1 MDGEI
6 VPLPQRGA
14 GELAEVDFPLDIAEA
29 VPIRSRRQETPR
41 DRTEWH
47 LSDALLLVPNL
58 AKLLFRLLRDSRVPG
73 KRRLAMTVV
82 AAYVV
87 SPIDL
92 VPDFIPVLGTVDDLI
107 ILAFAVDYLL
117 EAAPPGVVDE
127 HWDGSED
134 ALELVR
140 GLAGW
145 SVELLPRRLRRLA
158 IRRGL

>member
-29 VPIRSRRQETPR
+29 VPIRSRREVM
-41 DRTEWH
+41 
-47 LSDALLLVPNL
+47 SDALLLVPNL

>member
-6 VPLPQRGA
+6 VPLPRRGCDD
-14 GELAEVDFPLDIAEA
+14 LAEAQFPLDNAVA
-29 VPIRSRRQETPR
+29 VPLRSRR
-41 DRTEWH
+41 DI
-47 LSDALLLVPNL
+47 LADSLLLVPNL
-58 AKLLFRLLRDSRVPG
+58 AKLLFRLLRDPRVPG
-73 KRRLAMTVV
+73 KRRLAMAVV
-82 AAYVV
+82 AAYVA

-92 VPDFIPVLGTVDDLI
+92 IPDFIPVLGTVDDLV

-117 EAAPPGVVDE
+117 EAAPQGVVDE

-145 SVELLPRRLRRLA
+145 SVELLPRRLRRMA
-158 IRRGL
+158 IRSGL